1 MAENRA
7 MQCPAGLM
15 VKAEKKTNRHS
26 SAIPVERSCFIVQF
40 DRSSF
45 FAAQEKMMATA
56 QMRVAVTSRYSA
68 LMLVLPSVA

>member
-1 MAENRA
+1 MAEDRA
-7 MQCPAGLM
+7 MRCPAGLM

-26 SAIPVERSCFIVQF
+26 SAIPVELSRFNAQF

-45 FAAQEKMMATA
+45 FAAQGKMMVTA

-68 LMLVLPSVA
+68 LMLVVPSVA